1 MNTEKEHKRVPAGFR
16 ASLFQVFLSLL
27 WGGNHV
33 SIKASLA
40 YGSPLQVGWL
50 RFFLGGLLTVPYV
63 FSRGETLMLLR
74 REIRPVLVIGLL
86 FTIQILFMNF
96 GQNITSAGH
105 ATALNA
111 TFPIWAAV
119 FAHLLV
125 PTDRLTRWKSLAII
139 FSYSGVLAI
148 VFGDSKSVDVNISI
162 WGDLMSLISAA
173 LLGFRVV
180 LISNFAQDMSEAKL
194 MFWQA
199 VIGIVCFAPASF
211 MLESPEFTANVKFW
225 FALSYQGF
233 VIAGFG
239 FLANA
244 WLMKRYLPSTITFF
258 SFIQPPA
265 GVILAWVFLSESPG
279 QGLIL
284 GLILIGIGTIVF
296 GGEAYLK
303 TRRGVVGIK

>member
-1 MNTEKEHKRVPAGFR
+1 MVIDKKHERKPAGFR

-33 SIKASLA
+33 SIKASLG
-40 YGSPLQVGWL
+40 YGAPLQVGWL
-50 RFFLGGLLTVPYV
+50 RFLFGGLLTIPYLI
-63 FSRGETLMLLR
+63 SRGESFILLR
-74 REIRPVLVIGLL
+74 REIRPVLVIGFL
-86 FTIQILFMNF
+86 FTVQILFMNF
-96 GQNITSAGH
+96 GQDITSAGH
-105 ATALNA
+105 ATALNS
-111 TFPIWAAV
+111 TFPIWAAI
-119 FAHLLV
+119 FAHFLV
-125 PTDRLTRWKSLAII
+125 PTDRLTRWKSIAII

-148 VFGDSKSVDVNISI
+148 VFGDTRSGDLNISV

-173 LLGFRVV
+173 LLGFRLV
-180 LISNFAQDMSEAKL
+180 LISNFAQNMSEAKL

-199 VIGIVCFAPASF
+199 IIGIACFAPASF
-211 MLESPEFTANVKFW
+211 VLESPEFTSNLKFW
-225 FALSYQGF
+225 LALSYQGF

-265 GVILAWVFLSESPG
+265 GVILAWIFLSENPG

-284 GLILIGIGTIVF
+284 GLVLIGAGTLVF

-303 TRRGVVGIK
+303 TRTEISKIK